1 MIRTT
6 LLIAAAVTLIPVGA
20 SAQSPCSLL
29 TPDQIK
35 AVLNSPVDPGQPGVA
50 KDSNDCTWSDPRGED
65 RVYIALQPRTAFQ
78 TTRSQIEKAGG
89 HPTSV
94 TGVGEDAFFVSSG
107 DSSCALYVLA
117 KNHLLLLTVNG
128 PNASQEQNQAFEKT
142 LATQILPQL

>member
-6 LLIAAAVTLIPVGA
+6 LLIAAAASLIPTA
-20 SAQSPCSLL
+20 AHAHAPCSLL

-35 AVLNSPVDPGQPGVA
+35 AVLNSPVEPGQPGVA
-50 KDSNDCTWSDPRGED
+50 KDSNDCTWSDTRGED
-65 RVYIALQPRTAFQ
+65 RVYIALKPRPAFQ
-78 TTRSQIEKAGG
+78 TTRTQIANAGG

-107 DSSCALYVLA
+107 DSSSALYVLA

-128 PNASQEQNQAFEKT
+128 PNATQEQNEAAEKA
-142 LATQILPQL
+142 LATKILPQL